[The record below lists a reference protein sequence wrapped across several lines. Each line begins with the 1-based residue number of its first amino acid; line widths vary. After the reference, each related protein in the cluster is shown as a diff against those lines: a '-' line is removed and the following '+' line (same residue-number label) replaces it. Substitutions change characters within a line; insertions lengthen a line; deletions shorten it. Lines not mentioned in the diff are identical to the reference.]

1 MPTDYLSDVTLNESI
16 LKELNIL
23 GNQSVYLFNEA
34 LKQMQELAKIH
45 DHINDKFH
53 KALLMWAMQNKRDD
67 VDLLHLPNLVSNLEY
82 IRDKGVVIGFE
93 PRQTFIIKPDG
104 TLDIKQTPIKLVE
117 KKETSDG
124 GEQQ

>member
-53 KALLMWAMQNKRDD
+53 KALLTWAIQNKRED
-67 VDLLHLPNLVSNLEY
+67 VDPLHLPNLVSNLEY
-82 IRDKGVVIGFE
+82 LRDRGVVVGFE
-93 PRQTFIIKPDG
+93 PRQSFTIKPDG
-104 TLDIKQTPIKLVE
+104 TLDIKQSPIKLVE
-117 KKETSDG
+117 NKEIKDG